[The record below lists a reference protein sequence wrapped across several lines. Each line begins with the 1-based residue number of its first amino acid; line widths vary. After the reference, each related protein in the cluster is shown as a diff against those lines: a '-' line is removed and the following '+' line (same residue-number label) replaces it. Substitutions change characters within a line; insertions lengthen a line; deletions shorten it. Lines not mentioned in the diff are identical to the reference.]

1 MIGFAFLS
9 CLLCVEEP
17 AAVTGIAP
25 GACYNFNIYLFL
37 SRKAFFIIKTF
48 HLSSLSPSSAHP
60 TLFSPLLWGN
70 LWMCQLVLRAFPVRW
85 SKREVIVG
93 DGVLES
99 EGEGFNQSVSQG
111 CRDKHP
117 HHTSRNVLAEVSG
130 TFSERISDCER
141 ILWVDFYFWN
151 FRCGGSVINFNNSKF
166 CCGRN

>member
-1 MIGFAFLS
+1 MSA
-9 CLLCVEEP
+9 CQCVEEPGP
-17 AAVTGIAP
+17 AAVTGIAA

-48 HLSSLSPSSAHP
+48 HLSSLSPSSAYP

-93 DGVLES
+93 DGVQES
-99 EGEGFNQSVSQG
+99 GGEDFNQSVSQG

-117 HHTSRNVLAEVSG
+117 HHTLWNVLTEVSV
-130 TFSERISDCER
+130 TFSEHISLIVR
-141 ILWVDFYFWN
+141 GFWELN
-151 FRCGGSVINFNNSKF
+151 CIFETSDMETAIKHIHFPNLY
-166 CCGRN
+166 